1 MPDIRI
7 AIIEDNAT
15 FARTIQEI
23 LQRRGSGIEC
33 AAVYPTAEDALR
45 GIAQVKPEV
54 VLVDINLPGMTGIE
68 CIAKLKA
75 LDPGLICLVLTTF
88 DNNTMIFDSLKAGAC
103 GYLLKRSSST
113 EITAAIFQARAGGS
127 PMSPH
132 IARQVVS
139 YFHRTPEPTNETRLE
154 KPEREVIEL
163 LAQGLLY
170 KEVAEQLGITIDVV
184 RRRVKKIYE
193 KLHAHTRMEAVNKY
207 REQPQA

>member
-1 MPDIRI
+1 MAAIRI

-15 FARTIQEI
+15 FAATIEGI
-23 LQRRGSGIEC
+23 LQRPGSGIEC
-33 AAVYPTAEDALR
+33 GAVYPNAEEALS
-45 GIAQVKPEV
+45 GIGRARPDL
-54 VLVDINLPGMTGIE
+54 VLVDINLPGMSGIE
-68 CIAKLKA
+68 CIGKLKR
-75 LDPGLICLVLTTF
+75 LDPSLICLVLTTF

-103 GYLLKRSSST
+103 GYLLKRT
-113 EITAAIFQARAGGS
+113 PPAEIVAAILQARAGGS

-139 YFHRTPEPTNETRLE
+139 YFHRTPEPSERTSLDD
-154 KPEREVIEL
+154 PEREVIEL

-170 KEVAEQLGITIDVV
+170 KEVAERLGITIDVV

-207 REQPQA
+207 RDRPAG

>member
-15 FARTIQEI
+15 FARTIQKI
-23 LQRRGSGIEC
+23 LQRPGSGIEC
-33 AAVYPTAEDALR
+33 AVVYPTAEEALL
-45 GIAQVKPEV
+45 GIAQTKPEV
-54 VLVDINLPGMTGIE
+54 ILVDINLPGMTGIE
-68 CIAKLKA
+68 CIAKLKSV
-75 LDPGLICLVLTTF
+75 DSGLICLVLTTF
-88 DNNTMIFDSLKAGAC
+88 DNNAMIFDSLKAGAC
-103 GYLLKRSSST
+103 GYLLKRTPPSD
-113 EITAAIFQARAGGS
+113 IVAAIFQARAGGS

-139 YFHRTPEPTNETRLE
+139 YFHRTPVPPNETRLE
-154 KPEREVIEL
+154 NPEREVIDL

-207 REQPQA
+207 REGPPA

>member
-23 LQRRGSGIEC
+23 LQRPGSGIEC
-33 AAVYPTAEDALR
+33 AAVYPTAEGALR
-45 GIAQVKPEV
+45 GIAQVNPEV

-68 CIAKLKA
+68 CIAKLKS

-113 EITAAIFQARAGGS
+113 EITAAILQARAGGS

-139 YFHRTPEPTNETRLE
+139 YFHRTPEPSNETRLE

-193 KLHAHTRMEAVNKY
+193 ELHAHTRMEAVNKY
-207 REQPQA
+207 REGPPA

>member
-15 FARTIQEI
+15 FARTIQKI
-23 LQRRGSGIEC
+23 LERPGSGIESVV
-33 AAVYPTAEDALR
+33 VYPTAEEALH
-45 GIAQVKPEV
+45 GIAQTKPEV

-68 CIAKLKA
+68 CIAKLKSA
-75 LDPGLICLVLTTF
+75 DPGLICLVLTTF
-88 DNNTMIFDSLKAGAC
+88 DNNAMIFDSLKAGAC
-103 GYLLKRSSST
+103 GYLLKRTPSS
-113 EITAAIFQARAGGS
+113 EIVAAIFQARAGGS
-127 PMSPH
+127 PMSPQ

-139 YFHRTPEPTNETRLE
+139 YFHRAPEPFNETRLE
-154 KPEREVIEL
+154 NPEREVIEL

-207 REQPQA
+207 REGPPA

>member
-1 MPDIRI
+1 MADIRI
-7 AIIEDNAT
+7 AIIEDNAK

-23 LQRRGSGIEC
+23 LQRPGSGIEC
-33 AAVYPTAEDALR
+33 AAVYPTAEDALC

-75 LDPGLICLVLTTF
+75 LDSGLICLVLTTF

-139 YFHRTPEPTNETRLE
+139 YFHRTPEPSNEARLE
-154 KPEREVIEL
+154 KTEREVIEL

-170 KEVAEQLGITIDVV
+170 KEVAGQLGITIDVV